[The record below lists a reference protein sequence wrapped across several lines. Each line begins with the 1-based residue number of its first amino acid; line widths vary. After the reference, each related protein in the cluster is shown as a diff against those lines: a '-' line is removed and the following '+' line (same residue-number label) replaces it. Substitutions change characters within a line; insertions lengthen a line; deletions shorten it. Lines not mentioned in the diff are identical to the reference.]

1 MARRLFFVPEF
12 RRGAAELRGEAAHH
26 LTHVLRVAPGQR
38 YELSDNSSVWLAE
51 VETARKELVSFRLI
65 EAVERPQPRLKI
77 TLYAALIRFERMEW
91 LIEKATELGADTIVP
106 VATSR
111 TEEGLEK
118 AASKRVER
126 WRKIAF
132 EASQQSRRAQLA
144 QVCEPVKLR
153 QVLAVDPD
161 VRLFADESGGVSLLS
176 ALPAEPAP
184 GTSVAALIG
193 PEGGW
198 TEQERREA
206 GESGWTAISLGP
218 LILRAETAA
227 IALLAVIG
235 NAGR

>member
-26 LTHVLRVAPGQR
+26 LTRVLRVAPGQK
-38 YELSDNSSVWLAE
+38 YELSDNRSVWLAE
-51 VETARKELVSFRLI
+51 VEAARGELVSFRLI
-65 EAVERPQPRLKI
+65 EAVKRPEQRLRL

-91 LIEKATELGADTIVP
+91 LIEKATELGVDVIVP
-106 VATSR
+106 ITTGR

-118 AASKRVER
+118 ATIKRLER

-132 EASQQSRRAQLA
+132 EASQQSRRVRQAR
-144 QVCEPVKLR
+144 VEEPARFQQALR
-153 QVLAVDPD
+153 SEAE
-161 VRLFADESGGVSLLS
+161 VRLFADETGGPALLR

-184 GTSVAALIG
+184 GTSVAVLIG

-198 TEQERREA
+198 TEEERRDA
-206 GESGWTAISLGP
+206 RESGWTSVSLGP

-227 IALLAVIG
+227 IAALAITSG
-235 NAGR
+235 AWQ